1 MTIDRMMRAAWYERT
16 GPAEQVLTVGEVET
30 PAPGAGQVLV
40 RIAMSGVNPH
50 DTKRR
55 SGWIGGELPAA
66 RVIPHFDAAGT
77 IAAVGAGVDAAR
89 TGERVWL
96 FRAETLA
103 AGRGTAAE
111 FAVVPAANAIPLPD
125 GVPFTAGASLGVPG
139 LTAYL
144 ALSGDGPLADR
155 TVLVQ
160 GGAGAVAGYAI
171 QLARHRG
178 ARVLATVSSPEK
190 AAVARAFGADAVID
204 YRREPVAEAVMRLTG
219 GAGVD
224 RIVEVD
230 FGANIAT
237 DVAVIRPHGV
247 IASYSSTRVREPVL
261 PYYPLQFKA
270 VTIRCVQGLLLT
282 EAQRDGGV
290 AELTRLMRSGM
301 LRHPPAHVFPLE
313 RIAEAH
319 TALESGRLIGKVL
332 VQIGDDDR
340 AR

>member
-1 MTIDRMMRAAWYERT
+1 MNIERMMRAAWYERT
-16 GPAEQVLTVGEVET
+16 GPAEQVLTVGTVEI

-40 RIAMSGVNPH
+40 RVAMSGVNPH

-55 SGWIGGELPAA
+55 SGWTGGELPAG

-89 TGERVWL
+89 VGERVWL
-96 FRAETLA
+96 FRAETIP
-103 AGRGTAAE
+103 GRGTAAE
-111 FAVVPAANAIPLPD
+111 FAVVPATNAVGLPD

-139 LTAYL
+139 LTACL
-144 ALSGDGPLADR
+144 ALAGDGALAGR

-171 QLARHRG
+171 QLAVNRG
-178 ARVLATVSSPEK
+178 ARVIATVSSPEK
-190 AAVARAFGADAVID
+190 AALARSLGADAVVD
-204 YRREPVAEAVMRLTG
+204 YRREPVAEAVMALTD

-224 RIVEVD
+224 HIVEVD
-230 FGANIAT
+230 FGANIAA

-270 VTIRCVQGLLLT
+270 VTIRCVQGMLLT
-282 EAQRDGGV
+282 EAERDAGV
-290 AELTRLMRSGM
+290 AELTRLMRSGF

-319 TALESGRLIGKVL
+319 AALESGRVIGKVL
-332 VQIGDDDR
+332 VSCQ
-340 AR
+340 